1 MKPFALAGMA
11 MVAFAGF
18 VHWITVG
25 PNEVQPED
33 ETEGRRTIG
42 EK

>member
-1 MKPFALAGMA
+1 MIA
-11 MVAFAGF
+11 VAGF

-33 ETEGRRTIG
+33 EAERPPHHAD